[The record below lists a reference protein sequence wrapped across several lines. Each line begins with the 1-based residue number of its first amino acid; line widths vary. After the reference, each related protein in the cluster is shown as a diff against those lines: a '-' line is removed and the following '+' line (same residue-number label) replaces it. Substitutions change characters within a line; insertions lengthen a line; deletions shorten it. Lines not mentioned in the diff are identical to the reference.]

1 MRQRQQCFACTVL
14 VATGFFAI
22 ATTGSSS
29 PDVDDAMYALVD
41 LAVEYSDVLSIVD
54 DLDVPAAGQ
63 PMGGGRTSG
72 SSSMN
77 VRPFFCST
85 LQRITKKKKNTIVN
99 SGPQWYT
106 LLVHT
111 LRT

>member
-14 VATGFFAI
+14 VATGFFA
-22 ATTGSSS
+22 TTGSS

-77 VRPFFCST
+77 VRPFFCSP
-85 LQRITKKKKNTIVN
+85 ITKKQKQLSTAVH
-99 SGPQWYT
+99 SGT
-106 LLVHT
+106 LY
-111 LRT
+111 